1 VLCCVV
7 LCSWMSYKSQ
17 CHSLMWGLCEN
28 YVLQNKLLE
37 RIKMFKFGARVIMVW
52 AGIRQ
57 SISTLLEA

>member
-1 VLCCVV
+1 
-7 LCSWMSYKSQ
+7 
-17 CHSLMWGLCEN
+17 MWGLCEN